1 MFSCW
6 KLKFNQPDLQ
16 RVKEESVFPGYS
28 VDEPS
33 VIEKP
38 DYSSFKLDELTWLS
52 FGTLIVNMYEHFK
65 DTSAIAYSITLDE
78 LLKQTS
84 VVEKPVNGGTSEG
97 PLIEC
102 QTEGTDAIHCLDE
115 QNDGDLEID
124 SDQKDNSNSN
134 NDVVFLVPAVAG
146 GASDQQT
153 SGEGSAAEDSDSKA
167 QSDTQA
173 VLENSKRKPSRRRGS
188 DLTNLVQW
196 GWHAK
201 KGYSNRKKG
210 VDRNDPDATINGILR
225 RNLSKYFE

>member
-1 MFSCW
+1 MH
-6 KLKFNQPDLQ
+6 
-16 RVKEESVFPGYS
+16 RVKEESIFPGYS

-33 VIEKP
+33 VVEKP
-38 DYSSFKLDELTWLS
+38 DYSAFKLDELTWLS

-65 DTSAIAYSITLDE
+65 ETPAIAYSITLDE
-78 LLKQTS
+78 LLRQSS
-84 VVEKPVNGGTSEG
+84 VVEKPVNGVINEA
-97 PLIEC
+97 PIIELK
-102 QTEGTDAIHCLDE
+102 TEGMVATHCLDE
-115 QNDGDLEID
+115 PNDRDLDMD

-134 NDVVFLVPAVAG
+134 NDVVFLVPAVTG

-167 QSDTQA
+167 QPDAQA

-210 VDRNDPDATINGILR
+210 HDRNDPDSTINGILR